1 MSPFGLGN
9 FSLIGAGQEDRVERK
24 VPLLIIA
31 PERKVL
37 RHGGKIIEKYWV
49 WFVNSCKANFESKK
63 GGSDPEPEGTG
74 GSLPP
79 FLRFS
84 PRPRLRFRVCYL
96 FALKCLRS
104 GACGEPYGE
113 PLGKP
118 PMHGF
123 PVTFEFRPNEIVT
136 R

>member
-31 PERKVL
+31 AERKVL

-63 GGSDPEPEGTG
+63 GGSYPEPEGTG
-74 GSLPP
+74 GGRYRP
-79 FLRFS
+79 FYV
-84 PRPRLRFRVCYL
+84 FRRAPVCV
-96 FALKCLRS
+96 S
-104 GACGEPYGE
+104 GFVII
-113 PLGKP
+113 LL
-118 PMHGF
+118 
-123 PVTFEFRPNEIVT
+123 
-136 R
+136 